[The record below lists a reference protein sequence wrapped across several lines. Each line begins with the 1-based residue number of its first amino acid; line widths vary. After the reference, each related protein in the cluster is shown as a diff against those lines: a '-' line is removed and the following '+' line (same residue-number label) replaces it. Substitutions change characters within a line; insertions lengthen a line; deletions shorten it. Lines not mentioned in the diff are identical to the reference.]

1 MVCQIGVKAS
11 AQYRWGIVNMR
22 SVWFKRSLILSLA
35 AVLTAVACG
44 TSSTP
49 SAGSV
54 KVMATWAGS
63 EQASFLEVMK
73 PFTQQTGITIQYEG
87 SKDQDALLTTRVAA
101 GNPPDLAAAPSPTLL
116 TQFAKQGKVSA
127 LNDVVDMTALT
138 NQVSK
143 TWIDLG
149 EPLGDG
155 KLYQIYSWVSLKGLI
170 WYNPK
175 NFQAKS
181 YSVPNS
187 WDNLLNLQAT
197 IKSGGTTPW
206 CIALEGGAASGWP
219 GSDWVKEIILSQ
231 SGPTVYDNW
240 WQGKQKWTSP
250 EIKLAWTT
258 WGKIL
263 GPGDSNVYGGA
274 QTMASTNYTDGGTP
288 MFQTPPKCYMHN
300 QASFITSFFQ
310 SANPALVAG
319 TDYNFFPLPDITASF
334 AGAHVVAGDAWSMF
348 HDTPQARQMMKYLS
362 TAAAQEIWVKRGGK
376 ISPNNQV
383 ALTSYPDA
391 LSKSTAQIL
400 VATKIGKYDG
410 GDLMPADMKNA
421 YWSAVLKFAA
431 NQTNLDTILS
441 DLDKIQAT
449 AYK

>member
-1 MVCQIGVKAS
+1 
-11 AQYRWGIVNMR
+11 MR
-22 SVWFKRSLILSLA
+22 SVWFKRSLILSLL

-54 KVMATWAGS
+54 KVMAQWSGA

-73 PFTQQTGITIQYEG
+73 PFTQQTGITIQYEA
-87 SKDQDALLTTRVAA
+87 SRDQDALLTTRVAA

-116 TQFAKQGKVSA
+116 TQFAKQGKVIA
-127 LNDVVDMTALT
+127 LNNIVDMTALG

-143 TWIDLG
+143 TWLDLG
-149 EPLGDG
+149 QPLGDG

-181 YSVPNS
+181 YNIPNS
-187 WDNLLNLQAT
+187 WDNLLNVQAT

-206 CIALEGGAASGWP
+206 CVGLESGAASGWP
-219 GSDWVKEIILSQ
+219 GSDWVKEIVLSQ
-231 SGPTVYDNW
+231 SGPTIYDSW

-250 EIKLAWTT
+250 EIKLAWQT

-274 QTMASTNYTDGGTP
+274 QSMAATSFMDAGTP

-300 QASFITSFFQ
+300 QASFITSFFT
-310 SANPALVAG
+310 SANPSLVAG
-319 TDYNFFPLPDITASF
+319 TDYNFFALPDITASF

-348 HDTPQARQMMKYLS
+348 NNTSQAQQAIKYLT

-400 VATKIGKYDG
+400 VATKIGKYDA
-410 GDLMPADMKNA
+410 GDLMPADMKNG

-431 NQTNLDTILS
+431 NQNNLDAILA